1 MRTLFGFIGIPAGL
15 LLGLYCLAL
24 YGLAAIE
31 GGDLLLPLLP
41 VEPENAATVLGVG
54 GLVGLLASM
63 LAIKAWNLARI
74 LLFLWWLTVT
84 LLLAATVFRGD
95 YRFDGM
101 EDLTLHGW
109 MLLGA
114 LVLTLSSWVRLR
126 TRPER

>member
-31 GGDLLLPLLP
+31 GGDLLFPLLP
-41 VEPENAATVLGVG
+41 VEPENAAAVLGLG
-54 GLVGLLASM
+54 GLVGLLASI
-63 LAIKAWNLARI
+63 LAIKPSKLARI
-74 LLFLWWLTVT
+74 LLFLWWLAVT
-84 LLLAATVFRGD
+84 LLLLATVFRGG

-114 LVLTLSSWVRLR
+114 LVLTLSSWIRLR